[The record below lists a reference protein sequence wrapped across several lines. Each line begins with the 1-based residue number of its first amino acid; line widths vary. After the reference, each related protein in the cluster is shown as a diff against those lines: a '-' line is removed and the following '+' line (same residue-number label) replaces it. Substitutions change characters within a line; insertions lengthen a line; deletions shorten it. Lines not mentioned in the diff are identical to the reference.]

1 MKIEPCPTKTELLQY
16 LSDELESSTSNRVA
30 AHIATCEDCESATA
44 ALCND
49 AELRDLAES
58 LKRMQH
64 VGQSVAAAAPPAL
77 VERLYKLPLPAS
89 DTGIADL
96 AATAEYR
103 SGEKVRPA
111 ESGSSEGTS
120 KPVKPAKLLSSVV
133 FGQYQLTRELG
144 HGGMGVVY
152 EGAHVSLKRRF
163 AVKLLLSDRM
173 DSGGSVERFH
183 REMEAIGQ
191 LDHPNIVR
199 ATDAGE
205 IDGIPFLAM
214 EFVDGVDLSRIVAKM
229 GPLSVADTC
238 EVLCQAASGL
248 QHVHDNGLVHRDIK
262 PSNLLL
268 TTTDQVKIVD
278 LGLARL
284 TQGERSAGELTETG
298 ILMGTI
304 DYMSPEQAIS
314 TRDAGPRADQYSL
327 ACVLYF
333 LLTGR
338 PVFAC
343 ESMMKT
349 IFAHRDQPIPSLCD
363 IRSDVPES
371 LDQVFQRMLSKEPQD
386 RYESL
391 LDVIREVQ
399 EIADSGVTRFSDNL
413 RSAVPELQAEQRATS
428 TNESLSKLDK
438 RTRDSRETAS
448 VALQETITIND
459 PVLSPTVIAPAL
471 SPTGIPVSPAVA
483 ESKASQKRL
492 RRRRVKT
499 GLAFVAAAA
508 FASVIYVN
516 TGEGQLVVSVEQSDL
531 TITIDGDPLA
541 KLTISTKGKITTIN
555 LPAGSHTLE
564 ISRDGAAPETQ
575 QFRVL
580 RNGTVKLKAGL
591 QSVVENP
598 QRELAELIVSRGGS
612 VLISGDGD
620 DQKVTDVSKLP
631 NRMYVIKHVY
641 LENLHDSAKFVDK
654 VAGLPNL
661 EYLDIQNSDISDNDL
676 KLLVNSDR
684 LRNLILKNT
693 KISNAALSHIAR
705 IKSLERLNLSHTAI
719 TDDLMSELGKLPNL
733 SGLYIAGT
741 AITDEGI
748 KNLCRNAPPR
758 FQEITLNTTK
768 ITDKA
773 IVELQKL
780 GTISSLSL
788 LSTNITDTCVDELV
802 KFKRLKFLEIRRTN
816 LSTGSLNRLKEAL
829 PDCEIRE

>member
-16 LSDELESSTSNRVA
+16 LSDELQSSTSSRVA
-30 AHIATCEDCESATA
+30 AHIATCADCESATA
-44 ALCND
+44 ALCSD

-64 VGQSVAAAAPPAL
+64 VGQSVAAVAAPPAL
-77 VERLYKLPLPAS
+77 VERLYRLPLPAG

-103 SGEKVRPA
+103 PGEKVRPA
-111 ESGSSEGTS
+111 ASGSSEGTS
-120 KPVKPAKLLSSVV
+120 NPVEPEKLLSSIV

-173 DSGGSVERFH
+173 DSGESVERFH

-214 EFVDGVDLSRIVAKM
+214 EFVDGVDLSRIVAKV
-229 GPLSVADTC
+229 GPLSVTDTC

-298 ILMGTI
+298 IMMGTI
-304 DYMSPEQAIS
+304 DYMSPEQAMN

-343 ESMMKT
+343 ESIVKT
-349 IFAHRDQPIPSLCD
+349 ILAHRDQPIPSLCEN
-363 IRSDVPES
+363 RSDVPES
-371 LDQVFQRMLSKEPQD
+371 LDQVFQRMMSKEPQD

-399 EIADSGVTRFSDNL
+399 EIANSGVTRFSDNL
-413 RSAVPELQAEQRATS
+413 RSAVPELQAEQRASS
-428 TNESLSKLDK
+428 TNESLSKLEK
-438 RTRDSRETAS
+438 RTRNSRDTAS
-448 VALQETITIND
+448 VALQETMTTND
-459 PVLSPTVIAPAL
+459 PELSPTVIQD
-471 SPTGIPVSPAVA
+471 SPAVA

-492 RRRRVKT
+492 PRRRVKT

-508 FASVIYVN
+508 FASIIYVN

-575 QFRVL
+575 QFRVF
-580 RNGTVKLKAGL
+580 RNETVKLKAGL

-598 QRELAELIVSRGGS
+598 QRELAESIVSRGGS
-612 VLISGDGD
+612 VLISSDGD

-641 LENLHDSAKFVDK
+641 LQNLHDSAEFVEK
-654 VAGLPNL
+654 VAGLSNL

-684 LRNLILKNT
+684 LRNLVLKNT

-719 TDDLMSELGKLPNL
+719 TDDVMSELGHLPNL
-733 SGLYIAGT
+733 SGLFIPGT

-748 KNLCRNAPPR
+748 KNLCQNAPPR
-758 FQEITLNTTK
+758 FQEITLSTTK
-768 ITDKA
+768 ITDNA

-788 LSTNITDTCVDELV
+788 LSTNITDACVDELV

-816 LSTGSLNRLKEAL
+816 LSTASLNRLKEAL